1 MKSSLTVFAFAVSTA
16 VSMQAQQVP
25 ALRALTEPWPEIV
38 KVDGIEIVHVQK
50 NIYMLVGGGANV
62 TAQIG
67 DQGVMLVDSGGIGQG
82 EKIVAAVRSLSK
94 KPFRYLVN
102 TGADPELAGG
112 DDAVAKAG
120 GGRVG
125 GEVVIGPGQ
134 TGQTVARLGI
144 LSIAHEN
151 SFNRLVAGSPAFP
164 ALTGE
169 GLPGSSFF
177 TPRKDIFSNG
187 EPVEILY
194 QPNAHTDG
202 DVVVFFRGSDVVSAG
217 EVFRTDSYPDLDLAR
232 GGSIEGELQALNN
245 ILDITVPERNQMGG
259 TRVVPAHGRICNE
272 SDVLEYRD
280 MLAIVR
286 DRIRSMIAKNMSL
299 QQVKAAQPTLEYD
312 GLYGQKEISGDKFI
326 EVVYNDLSKKPKK

>member
-1 MKSSLTVFAFAVSTA
+1 MKSSLTVFAFVVSAA

-25 ALRALTEPWPEIV
+25 VLRALTEPWSEIV
-38 KVDGIEIVHVQK
+38 KVDGIEILHVQK
-50 NIYMLVGGGANV
+50 NVYMLVGGGANV

-82 EKIVAAVRSLSK
+82 DKIVAAVRSLSR
-94 KPFRYLVN
+94 KPILYLVN

-112 DDAVAKAG
+112 DDAVAKAA

-125 GEVVIGPGQ
+125 GEVVTGPGQ

-151 SFNRLVAGSPAFP
+151 SFNRLVAGSPGFP

-177 TPRKDIFSNG
+177 TARKDIFSNG

-202 DVVVFFRGSDVVSAG
+202 DVIVFFRASDVVSAG
-217 EVFRTDSYPDLDLAR
+217 EVFRTDSYPDIDLAR

-245 ILDITVPERNQMGG
+245 ILDIVVPERNEMGG

-280 MLAIVR
+280 MLTIIR
-286 DRIRSMIAKNMSL
+286 DRIRDMIAKNMSL

-312 GLYGQKEISGDKFI
+312 GLYGRKEISGDKFI
-326 EVVYNDLSKKPKK
+326 EVVYNDLSKKQKK

>member
-1 MKSSLTVFAFAVSTA
+1 
-16 VSMQAQQVP
+16 
-25 ALRALTEPWPEIV
+25 
-38 KVDGIEIVHVQK
+38 
-50 NIYMLVGGGANV
+50 
-62 TAQIG
+62 
-67 DQGVMLVDSGGIGQG
+67 
-82 EKIVAAVRSLSK
+82 
-94 KPFRYLVN
+94 
-102 TGADPELAGG
+102 
-112 DDAVAKAG
+112 
-120 GGRVG
+120 
-125 GEVVIGPGQ
+125 
-134 TGQTVARLGI
+134 
-144 LSIAHEN
+144 
-151 SFNRLVAGSPAFP
+151 
-164 ALTGE
+164 
-169 GLPGSSFF
+169 
-177 TPRKDIFSNG
+177 
-187 EPVEILY
+187 
-194 QPNAHTDG
+194 
-202 DVVVFFRGSDVVSAG
+202 VFFRGSDVVSAG